1 MKTTALIMA
10 AGKGERFKSKTHK
23 TLNNICGKALID
35 YIIDALE
42 GIHDGLPIVVVSHE
56 KQQVIDHFGER
67 AVIIEQDPA
76 LGWGTA
82 VPVKSARKLLE
93 QAGGIVMVCT
103 GDTPHI
109 SAESFRQMK
118 ALVEQGADAAIL
130 TVDFDNPFKYG
141 RIIRDEN
148 GNVADIVE
156 ERDCNESQ
164 RLIKEINT
172 GLICFRAQALLSV
185 IDDIKS
191 DNSRGE
197 YYLTDT
203 IRLISQRGGV
213 VKAYKTL
220 DQAEGQGVND
230 QADLAASAAII
241 RKKINHAHMLNGVQM
256 IDPGAVYIDHAVKIG
271 PGTVIYPGC
280 VIEGKTMIGEDVLL
294 KPNCHVIDS
303 VIESGVS
310 VESSFITSA
319 HIGQGT
325 SVGPNAYIRPD
336 TVVGKNCRIGNF
348 VELKNA
354 KLGDGTKAAH
364 LSYVGDAVLGKDVNT
379 GCGVVF
385 VNYDGKNKHIST
397 VGDRAF
403 LGSNCNIIAPVTIG
417 DDAYIAAGS
426 TVTCDVPA
434 GALYISRAKEAAIKE
449 GWVAR
454 RREKGLLK

>member
-1 MKTTALIMA
+1 MKTTSLIMA

-23 TLNNICGKALID
+23 TLNKICGKALID
-35 YIIDALE
+35 YITDALE
-42 GIHDGLPIVVVSHE
+42 GIHDGPPIVVVSHE

-67 AVIIEQDPA
+67 AIIIEQDPA

-82 VPVKSARKLLE
+82 IPVKSARGLLE
-93 QAGGIVMVCT
+93 QAGGIVLVCT

-118 ALVEQGADAAIL
+118 ALVEQGADAAVL
-130 TVDFDNPFKYG
+130 TVDFDNPYKYG
-141 RIIRDEN
+141 RIIRDER
-148 GNVADIVE
+148 GNISDIVE
-156 ERDCNESQ
+156 EKDCDDRQ

-172 GLICFRAQALLSV
+172 GLICFRVQALLSV
-185 IDDIKS
+185 IDDIKN
-191 DNSRGE
+191 DNAKGE

-203 IRLISQRGGV
+203 IRLLSQRGGV

-220 DQAEGQGVND
+220 DESEGQGVND

-241 RKKINHAHMLNGVQM
+241 RKKINHAHMLNGVQI
-256 IDPGAVYIDHAVKIG
+256 IDPEAVYIDHSVNIG

-280 VIEGKTMIGEDVLL
+280 VIEGETVIGEDVLL
-294 KPNCHVIDS
+294 KPGCHIVDS
-303 VIESGVS
+303 VIKSGVS
-310 VESSFITSA
+310 AESSLIVCA
-319 HIGQGT
+319 QIGEGT

-336 TVVGKNCRIGNF
+336 TIIGKNCRIGDF

-354 KLGDGTKAAH
+354 KIGDGSKVAH
-364 LSYVGDAVLGKDVNT
+364 LSYVGDAVLGRNVNT

-385 VNYDGKNKHIST
+385 VNYDGKNKHVST

-403 LGSNCNIIAPVTIG
+403 LGSNCNIIAPLAIG

-426 TVTCDVPA
+426 TITCDVPA
-434 GALYISRAKEAAIKE
+434 GALFISRARERTVKE
-449 GWVAR
+449 GWVSQ
-454 RREKGLLK
+454 RREKGLL

>member
-23 TLNNICGKALID
+23 TLNKICGKALID
-35 YIIDALE
+35 YIMDALE
-42 GIHDGLPIVVVSHE
+42 GIHDGQPIVVVSHE

-67 AVIIEQDPA
+67 AMIIEQDPA

-82 VPVKSARKLLE
+82 IPVKSARNLLE

-118 ALVEQGADAAIL
+118 ALVEQGADAAVL

-141 RIIRDEN
+141 RIIRDKR
-148 GNVADIVE
+148 GNISDIIE
-156 ERDCNESQ
+156 EKDCTPEQ
-164 RLIKEINT
+164 RKIKEINT
-172 GLICFRAQALLSV
+172 GLICFSTQALLSV
-185 IDDIKS
+185 IDDIKN
-191 DNSRGE
+191 DNAKGE

-203 IRLISQRGGV
+203 VRLISQRGGL
-213 VKAYKTL
+213 VKAYKTM
-220 DQAEGQGVND
+220 DQSEGQGVND

-241 RKKINHAHMLNGVQM
+241 RKKVNHAHMLNGVQM
-256 IDPGAVYIDHAVKIG
+256 VDPGAVYIDHSAKIG

-280 VIEGKTMIGEDVLL
+280 VIEGETIIGEDVLL
-294 KPNCHVIDS
+294 KPNCHIIDS
-303 VIESGVS
+303 VIEDGVS
-310 VESSFITSA
+310 VESSLVSSSQ
-319 HIGQGT
+319 IGKDA
-325 SVGPNAYIRPD
+325 SVGPNAYIRPG

-354 KLGDGTKAAH
+354 KLGDGTKVAH
-364 LSYVGDAVLGKDVNT
+364 LSYVGDAILGKDVNT

-385 VNYDGKNKHIST
+385 VNYDGKNKHVST

-417 DDAYIAAGS
+417 DDAYVAAGS

-434 GALYISRAKEAAIKE
+434 GALFICRSKDVAIKE
-449 GWVAR
+449 GWVAK